1 VVRVAG
7 GHGLYCYSSFYQ
19 TGGIMTITELHENED
34 GSVQVQLDMTPEEHQ
49 QLLEAAIIRGLH
61 LAIQEKK
68 DIEKGY
74 KDE

>member
-1 VVRVAG
+1 
-7 GHGLYCYSSFYQ
+7 
-19 TGGIMTITELHENED
+19 MTITELHENED
-34 GSVQVQLDMTPEEHQ
+34 GSVQVQIDMTPEEHQ

-61 LAIQEKK
+61 LAIQEQK

>member
-1 VVRVAG
+1 
-7 GHGLYCYSSFYQ
+7 
-19 TGGIMTITELHENED
+19 MTITELHENED